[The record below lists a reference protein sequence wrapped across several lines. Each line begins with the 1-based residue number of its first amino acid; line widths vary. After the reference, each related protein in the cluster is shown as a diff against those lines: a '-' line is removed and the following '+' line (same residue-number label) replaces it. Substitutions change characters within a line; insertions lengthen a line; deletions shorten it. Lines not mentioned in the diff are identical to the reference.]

1 MPRIEM
7 FMKVLQY
14 LTIPFVI
21 AVLIFIFLILRAIF
35 AILIP
40 RKTRLVQCTN
50 CIELIDE
57 TALTCKYCKTV
68 INRPEKKPNI
78 FIRMVNYKTFD
89 NRHDRFQ
96 AMIKDFHRKNNDPR
110 V

>member
-1 MPRIEM
+1 MQIEM

-21 AVLIFIFLILRAIF
+21 AVLIFIFSILRSIVAIF
-35 AILIP
+35 VP
-40 RKTRLVQCTN
+40 YKTRLVQCTN

-57 TALTCKYCKTV
+57 TAVTCKYCKTV
-68 INRPEKKPNI
+68 INRPEKKPNL

-89 NRHDRFQ
+89 RFHDRNQ
-96 AMIKDFHRKNNDPR
+96 VMIKDFHRKNDDPR